1 MNPISG
7 LIAATF
13 TPMHADGILNL
24 DAVPALVDRM
34 VEYKLGGLYVN
45 GSTGEG
51 PLLTT
56 DERKA
61 AAEAYV
67 NAAAGR
73 IPVIVQ
79 VGHASDWEARGLAE
93 HAAAIGADAVS
104 ALPPIYFKPD
114 SLDTLVACLKEIAAG
129 APKLPFYYYHIPTV
143 TNVSFDMR
151 ALLRAVP
158 EQIPSFAGVKFSS
171 HLLQEFQG
179 CVDQAQGRYQMFL
192 GVDDLCVTG
201 HSLGASGA
209 VGTTYSFM
217 APLFQKALA
226 AYDAGN
232 TKEAIAL
239 QVEAGR
245 IVALILEHKG
255 MAGLKAMM
263 KLNGLDCGPC
273 RLPLHTLSDAEC
285 GKLKAGLEQLGFFDK
300 WGMPRM
306 GLSNKVHP
314 TP

>member
-1 MNPISG
+1 MKSISG
-7 LIAATF
+7 LVAATF
-13 TPMHADGILNL
+13 TPMHADGTLNL
-24 DAVPALVDRM
+24 DTVPAIVERM
-34 VEYKLGGLYVN
+34 VQYKLGGLYVN

-67 NAAAGR
+67 SAADGR

-79 VGHASDWEARGLAE
+79 VGHASNWEARGLAA
-93 HAAAIGADAVS
+93 HAASIGADAVS

-114 SLDTLVACLKEIAAG
+114 SVNTLVACLKEIASG
-129 APKLPFYYYHIPTV
+129 APDLPFYYYHIPTV
-143 TNVSFDMR
+143 TNVSLDMR

-158 EQIPSFAGVKFSS
+158 DHVPTFAGVKFSS
-171 HLLQEFQG
+171 HLLDEFQA
-179 CVDQAQGRYQMFL
+179 CIDLADGRYQMLL

-201 HSLGASGA
+201 HALGASGA

-217 APLFQKALA
+217 APIFQQGMA

-232 TKEAIAL
+232 TKEAFAL
-239 QVEAGR
+239 QIAAGR
-245 IVALILEHKG
+245 ILKPILEHKG

-263 KLNGLDCGPC
+263 KLLGLDCGPS

-285 GKLKAGLEQLGFFDK
+285 ASLRVALEKVDYFEK
-300 WGMPRM
+300 WAM
-306 GLSNKVHP
+306 V
-314 TP
+314 

>member
-1 MNPISG
+1 MKSISG
-7 LIAATF
+7 LVAATF
-13 TPMHADGILNL
+13 TPMHADGTLNL
-24 DAVPALVDRM
+24 ETVPAIVDRM
-34 VEYKLGGLYVN
+34 VCYKLGGLYVN

-79 VGHASDWEARGLAE
+79 VGHASNWEARGLAA
-93 HAAAIGADAVS
+93 HAASIGADAVS

-114 SLDTLVACLKEIAAG
+114 SVNTLVACLKEVASG
-129 APKLPFYYYHIPTV
+129 APDLPFYYYHIPTV

-171 HLLQEFQG
+171 HLLHEFQG

-192 GVDDLCVTG
+192 GVDDLYVTG

-226 AYDAGN
+226 AHDAGN
-232 TKEAIAL
+232 TNEAIAL

-245 IVALILEHKG
+245 IVALILEYKG

-263 KLNGLDCGPC
+263 KLLGLDCGPC

-285 GKLKAGLEQLGFFDK
+285 ASLRVALEKIDFFEK
-300 WGMPRM
+300 WAM
-306 GLSNKVHP
+306 V
-314 TP
+314 

>member
-1 MNPISG
+1 MKSISG

-13 TPMHADGILNL
+13 TPMHADGSLNL
-24 DAVPALVDRM
+24 DLVPAIVDRM
-34 VEYKLGGLYVN
+34 IQYKLGGLYVN

-61 AAEAYV
+61 TAKAYV
-67 NAAAGR
+67 NAADGR

-79 VGHASDWEARGLAE
+79 VGHASNWEARGLAE

-114 SLDTLVACLKEIAAG
+114 SLDTLTACLREIALG
-129 APKLPFYYYHIPTV
+129 APGLPFYYYHIPTV
-143 TNVSFDMR
+143 TNVSFDVR
-151 ALLRAVP
+151 LLLRAVAD
-158 EQIPSFAGVKFSS
+158 QIPSFAGVKFSS
-171 HLLQEFQG
+171 HLLHEFQG
-179 CVDQAQGRYQMFL
+179 CVRQADGRFQMFL

-232 TKEAIAL
+232 TSEAIAL

-245 IVALILEHKG
+245 IVTLVLEYKA

-263 KLNGLDCGPC
+263 RLLGLDCGPC

-285 GKLKAGLEQLGFFDK
+285 ASLRVALEKIDFFEK
-300 WGMPRM
+300 WAMQ
-306 GLSNKVHP
+306 
-314 TP
+314 

>member
-1 MNPISG
+1 MTSISG

-13 TPMHADGILNL
+13 TPMHADGTLNL
-24 DAVPALVDRM
+24 DTVPALVDRM
-34 VEYKLGGLYVN
+34 VQFNLGGLYVN

-56 DERKA
+56 EERKA

-67 NAAAGR
+67 IAAAGR

-79 VGHASDWEARGLAE
+79 VGHASNWEARGLAE

-114 SLDTLVACLKEIAAG
+114 SLDTLVACLKEIAVG
-129 APKLPFYYYHIPTV
+129 APNLPFYYYHIPTV

-158 EQIPSFAGVKFSS
+158 DRIPSFAGVKFSS

-179 CVDQAQGRYQMFL
+179 CVDQAQGRYQMYL

-226 AYDAGN
+226 AYDAGH
-232 TKEAIAL
+232 TKKAIAL

-263 KLNGLDCGPC
+263 KLIGLDCGPC

-285 GKLKAGLEQLGFFDK
+285 EKLKAGLEQLGFFEK
-300 WGMPRM
+300 WGM
-306 GLSNKVHP
+306 L
-314 TP
+314 